1 MCIHYMTKFTKAY
14 LLFVGFAALAFLYKT
29 SLPYLNTLFEE
40 KKEVEIPGSSSI
52 NTSALETKDVV
63 EEHIHIL
70 NKSCP
75 LDVNNGAAKVTGVFL
90 NGDKVT
96 YKTKIQ
102 NNIDP
107 EVFKEQLGKSMKG
120 MMLYLYVIFNGERD
134 KYLRAFIDRGLK
146 QVFKLEFPNGET
158 SEFTI
163 HTDEFKAMRD
173 YVRENYT
180 EALQEYVNNQI
191 SLYNSYCPQEIDEG
205 VVFESIYK
213 ENEYIVYKIRVDNE
227 TFNYCKSN
235 YDQKKIDFYAE
246 IKESS
251 WAILETCKVAKI
263 GIMYRLVNL
272 SGSKDIKYEYPYDL
286 LKKDPFIQQ
295 LDMAKVNLL

>member
-1 MCIHYMTKFTKAY
+1 M
-14 LLFVGFAALAFLYKT
+14 
-29 SLPYLNTLFEE
+29 PYLNTLFEE

-75 LDVNNGAAKVTGVFL
+75 LDVNNGAAKVIGVFL

-134 KYLRAFIDRGLK
+134 KYQLCVN
-146 QVFKLEFPNGET
+146 QLEN
-158 SEFTI
+158 
-163 HTDEFKAMRD
+163 R
-173 YVRENYT
+173 NY
-180 EALQEYVNNQI
+180 ELAYINDK
-191 SLYNSYCPQEIDEG
+191 EIED
-205 VVFESIYK
+205 
-213 ENEYIVYKIRVDNE
+213 
-227 TFNYCKSN
+227 T
-235 YDQKKIDFYAE
+235 
-246 IKESS
+246 
-251 WAILETCKVAKI
+251 
-263 GIMYRLVNL
+263 L
-272 SGSKDIKYEYPYDL
+272 S
-286 LKKDPFIQQ
+286 F
-295 LDMAKVNLL
+295 